1 MGWMVHSM
9 YVDELGLQR
18 KDIYF
23 KYRLAVWHKK
33 YLVWISVL
41 RVIFGY
47 EYIESEVLSVKIE
60 LMDYIVVP
68 TITFIN

>member
-1 MGWMVHSM
+1 MT
-9 YVDELGLQR
+9 L
-18 KDIYF
+18 
-23 KYRLAVWHKK
+23 K

-41 RVIFGY
+41 RVIFGC

-68 TITFIN
+68 TINSIN